1 MKKLDLFN
9 TVLDLVEEETEVN
22 RGLILSGNKKEE
34 AVDARALLVYILHE
48 QGLYPQKIAEIS
60 GICPR
65 CIQPFILR
73 FRDRAESRRILGIN
87 YENVRRKLR
96 EMDENTPS

>member
-9 TVLDLVEEETEVN
+9 KVLDAVEEETEVS
-22 RGLILSGNKKEE
+22 RSLILSGNKSEE
-34 AVDARALLVYILHE
+34 AVDARSLLIYILYE
-48 QGLYPQKIAEIS
+48 QGMYPQTIAKIS

-65 CIQPFILR
+65 CIQPFILT
-73 FRDRAESRRILGIN
+73 FKDRKDSRRILGIN

-96 EMDENTPS
+96 EMEENTPS